1 MATKEELK
9 KRLVTGHVLTE
20 QDMKDILD
28 VAGEKGP
35 KGDTGAAGPKGD
47 TGAAGPKGDT
57 GAAGPKGDPGVAG
70 PKGDPGAKGAKGDT
84 GAAGPKGDPGADGFG
99 TEAQY
104 NELVARIEALETP
117 AE

>member
-9 KRLVTGHVLTE
+9 TRLVTGHVLTE

-28 VAGEKGP
+28 VAGEPGP
-35 KGDTGAAGPKGD
+35 KGA
-47 TGAAGPKGDT
+47 T

-70 PKGDPGAKGAKGDT
+70 PKGDPGAKGAKGDP
-84 GAAGPKGDPGADGFG
+84 GATGPKGDPGADGFG

>member
-9 KRLVTGHVLTE
+9 TRLVTGHVLTE

-47 TGAAGPKGDT
+47 PGAKG
-57 GAAGPKGDPGVAG
+57 AKGDPGVAG
-70 PKGDPGAKGAKGDT
+70 PKGDPGAKGDT
-84 GAAGPKGDPGADGFG
+84 GATGPKGDPGADGFG
-99 TEAQY
+99 TEVQY

>member
-9 KRLVTGHVLTE
+9 TRLVTGHVLTE

-35 KGDTGAAGPKGD
+35 KGDS
-47 TGAAGPKGDT
+47 
-57 GAAGPKGDPGVAG
+57 
-70 PKGDPGAKGAKGDT
+70 GAKGAKGDP
-84 GAAGPKGDPGADGFG
+84 GAAGPKGDPGADGFP
-99 TEAQY
+99 TEAQW
-104 NELVARIEALETP
+104 NELVARVEALEGAEAP

>member
-28 VAGEKGP
+28 VAGEP
-35 KGDTGAAGPKGD
+35 
-47 TGAAGPKGDT
+47 
-57 GAAGPKGDPGVAG
+57 G
-70 PKGDPGAKGAKGDT
+70 PKGDPGAKGAKGDPGAAGPKGDPGAKGDT
-84 GAAGPKGDPGADGFG
+84 GATGPKGDPGADGFG

>member
-47 TGAAGPKGDT
+47 
-57 GAAGPKGDPGVAG
+57 PGVAG
-70 PKGDPGAKGAKGDT
+70 PKGDPGAKGAKGDPGAKGDT

>member
-9 KRLVTGHVLTE
+9 TRLVTGHVLTE

-47 TGAAGPKGDT
+47 
-57 GAAGPKGDPGVAG
+57 PGVAG
-70 PKGDPGAKGAKGDT
+70 PKGDPGAKGDKGDT
-84 GAAGPKGDPGADGFG
+84 GAAGPKGDPGAAGPKGDPGADGFG

-117 AE
+117 TE

>member
-9 KRLVTGHVLTE
+9 TRLVTGHVLTE

-57 GAAGPKGDPGVAG
+57 GAQ
-70 PKGDPGAKGAKGDT
+70 
-84 GAAGPKGDPGADGFG
+84 GPKGDPGADGFG

-104 NELVARIEALETP
+104 NDIISRLEALEVP

>member
-9 KRLVTGHVLTE
+9 TRLVTGHVLTE

-35 KGDTGAAGPKGD
+35 KGDTGDAGPKGD
-47 TGAAGPKGDT
+47 TGDAGPKGDT
-57 GAAGPKGDPGVAG
+57 GAAGPKGDPG
-70 PKGDPGAKGAKGDT
+70 AKGAKGDP

-117 AE
+117 TE

>member
-9 KRLVTGHVLTE
+9 LRLVTGHVLTE

-47 TGAAGPKGDT
+47 
-57 GAAGPKGDPGVAG
+57 PGVAG
-70 PKGDPGAKGAKGDT
+70 PKGDPGAAGPKGDPGAKGDT
-84 GAAGPKGDPGADGFG
+84 GATGPKGDPGADGFG

>member
-28 VAGEKGP
+28 VAGEP
-35 KGDTGAAGPKGD
+35 
-47 TGAAGPKGDT
+47 
-57 GAAGPKGDPGVAG
+57 GPKGDPGATG
-70 PKGDPGAKGAKGDT
+70 PKGDPGAKGAKGDPGVAGT
-84 GAAGPKGDPGADGFG
+84 KGDPDATGPKGDPGVDGFG
-99 TEAQY
+99 TEVQY

>member
-35 KGDTGAAGPKGD
+35 KGDTGV
-47 TGAAGPKGDT
+47 AGPKGDT

-70 PKGDPGAKGAKGDT
+70 PKGDPGAKGAKGDP

>member
-9 KRLVTGHVLTE
+9 TRLVTGHVLTE

-47 TGAAGPKGDT
+47 TGAT
-57 GAAGPKGDPGVAG
+57 G

-84 GAAGPKGDPGADGFG
+84 GATGPKGDPGADGFG

>member
-1 MATKEELK
+1 MVTKEELK
-9 KRLVTGHVLTE
+9 LRLVTGHVLTE

-47 TGAAGPKGDT
+47 PGVAGPKGDT
-57 GAAGPKGDPGVAG
+57 GATGP
-70 PKGDPGAKGAKGDT
+70 KGDT

>member
-1 MATKEELK
+1 MVTKEELK
-9 KRLVTGHVLTE
+9 LRLVTGHVLTE

-47 TGAAGPKGDT
+47 PGVAGPKGDTGATGPKGDTGATGPKGDT
-57 GAAGPKGDPGVAG
+57 GAAGP
-70 PKGDPGAKGAKGDT
+70 KGDT